1 MSHEIALKRI
11 GIYLQGTRTRTRT
24 KGMIVKLTND
34 LNLDC
39 YVDSDF
45 AGL

>member
-11 GIYLQGTRTRTRT
+11 GLYLQGTRTRT
-24 KGMIVKLTND
+24 KGMIMKLTND

-39 YVDSDF
+39 YVDFDF